1 MSWCTDELPW
11 GPWHGCDT
19 AGGQLQTS
27 AEVPAMLG
35 VQERGIRDKDGLF
48 FKARPKPDSLPP
60 THTPLGLSQ
69 FMEHSAIDDVIF
81 RLIFTDLHHGHHE

>member
-1 MSWCTDELPW
+1 
-11 GPWHGCDT
+11 
-19 AGGQLQTS
+19 
-27 AEVPAMLG
+27 MLG
-35 VQERGIRDKDGLF
+35 VQGRGIRDKDGLF

-81 RLIFTDLHHGHHE
+81 RLISQIYIMAIMNDVRKFGVFFFPKGEEQRRK